1 MINTSNLIT
10 ALILYIVLAVSLWVI
25 FNKAG
30 ESGWKAIIP
39 VYNMY
44 TAFKL
49 FWKKSMFWVVLILS
63 VAVMGLMTYATYDFW
78 KSTDEV
84 AQKMG
89 YSDYE
94 ELYEGV
100 SAGDVSIYDVVS
112 EANELGN
119 DDTDF
124 STIVDMSL
132 FGLSG
137 IISIILLIL
146 EIIFYHKM
154 SKSFGHGI
162 GYTLGLIFLQPIF
175 MLMLAF
181 GKSQYTKRQG
191 A

>member
-49 FWKKSMFWVVLILS
+49 FWKKSMFWVVLILA
-63 VAVMGLMTYATYDFW
+63 VAVMGLTTYATYDFW

-132 FGLSG
+132 FGLGG

-181 GKSQYTKRQG
+181 GKSQYIKRQG

>member
-49 FWKKSMFWVVLILS
+49 FWKKSMFWVVLILA
-63 VAVMGLMTYATYDFW
+63 VAVMGLTTYATYDFW

-84 AQKMG
+84 AKKMG

-132 FGLSG
+132 FGLGG

-181 GKSQYTKRQG
+181 GKSQYIKRQG